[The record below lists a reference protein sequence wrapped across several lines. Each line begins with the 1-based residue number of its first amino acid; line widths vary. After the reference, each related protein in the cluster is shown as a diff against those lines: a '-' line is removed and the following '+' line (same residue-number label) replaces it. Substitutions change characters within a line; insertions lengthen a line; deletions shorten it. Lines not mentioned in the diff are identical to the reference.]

1 MHPRFRDKRKVSKG
15 PILLIGARRILLVED
30 DPNHRWVMRRIL
42 DNAFGDEITVEEAET
57 GERALERAARKPSI
71 DLMLLDL
78 GLPGISGIDVLK
90 NIRENPVTRGLPV
103 VVLTSSQDREDIQTA
118 YQYGANSFVSKSE
131 TPELM
136 FQRLRMLPVYWL
148 ELNQLPRD
156 LEH

>member
-1 MHPRFRDKRKVSKG
+1 LLVG
-15 PILLIGARRILLVED
+15 PRRILLVED

-42 DNAFGDEITVEEAET
+42 DNAFGEEITIEEAES
-57 GERALERAARKPSI
+57 GERALERAGRKPAV

-78 GLPGISGIDVLK
+78 GLPGISGIEVLK
-90 NIRENPVTRGLPV
+90 SVRKNPLTRGLPV
-103 VVLTSSQDREDIQTA
+103 VVLTSSQDREDILTA

>member
-1 MHPRFRDKRKVSKG
+1 LLVG
-15 PILLIGARRILLVED
+15 PRRILLVED

-57 GERALERAARKPSI
+57 GERAIERAGRKPAI

-90 NIRENPVTRGLPV
+90 NVRENPVTRGLPV
-103 VVLTSSQDREDIQTA
+103 VVLTSSQDREDILTA